1 MGEKS
6 EEDSFFMQRCFE
18 LALQGYPSPNPYVG
32 AVLVKDDESIGEGFH
47 LKAGGNHAEIE
58 AILDVKEKHP
68 GNWEELILGST
79 LYVNLEPCNHTGR
92 TPPCSEAILK
102 AGISRVV
109 YAMNDPHK
117 IAGGGAQKL
126 KENGV
131 EVVPSVLEG
140 QAKAINAA
148 YLKVLETG
156 LPLVTL
162 KMACT
167 MDGKTATA
175 TGDSKWISSEESRA
189 VVMKMRDKADAVII
203 GANTALFD
211 NPKLTARGNEKY
223 RNPLRVVVAG
233 SLRVKRNM
241 EVFGDKNVLV
251 AYCDADEKLIESFR
265 AEKIELLKC
274 PKTSEGRVDLRF
286 LLLELAKRGK
296 NQVLCEG
303 GATLSKSL
311 LDLGLIDVMIIF
323 YSPKILG
330 GEGRGIFEGA
340 GASLISECKKCEIV
354 NAMMVGG
361 DLMVVAKIGG

>member
-1 MGEKS
+1 
-6 EEDSFFMQRCFE
+6 
-18 LALQGYPSPNPYVG
+18 
-32 AVLVKDDESIGEGFH
+32 
-47 LKAGGNHAEIE
+47 
-58 AILDVKEKHP
+58 
-68 GNWEELILGST
+68 
-79 LYVNLEPCNHTGR
+79 
-92 TPPCSEAILK
+92 
-102 AGISRVV
+102 
-109 YAMNDPHK
+109 
-117 IAGGGAQKL
+117 
-126 KENGV
+126 
-131 EVVPSVLEG
+131 
-140 QAKAINAA
+140 
-148 YLKVLETG
+148 
-156 LPLVTL
+156 
-162 KMACT
+162 
-167 MDGKTATA
+167 
-175 TGDSKWISSEESRA
+175 
-189 VVMKMRDKADAVII
+189 
-203 GANTALFD
+203 
-211 NPKLTARGNEKY
+211 
-223 RNPLRVVVAG
+223 
-233 SLRVKRNM
+233 VKRNM